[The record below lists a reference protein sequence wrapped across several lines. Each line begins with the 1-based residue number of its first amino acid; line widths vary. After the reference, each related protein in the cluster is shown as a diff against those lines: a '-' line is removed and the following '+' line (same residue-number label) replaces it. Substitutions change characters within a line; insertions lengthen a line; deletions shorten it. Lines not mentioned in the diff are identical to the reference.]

1 MDKIAIIS
9 GDGNLPIYIG
19 KTLIKKNFDVTFFLL
34 NSIINK
40 KIYRKEKHI
49 NIEILSISKLI
60 KSLKNHNI
68 NKVIFAG
75 SIKRP
80 IISDIKPDFN
90 SLKLIPKFTKVLL
103 KGGDDFLFK
112 FIISELEKLQFK
124 VLDIKSVAPELFL
137 SKGIKTNKKPCK
149 IAKND
154 IQRGESI
161 LNTLS
166 KYDVGQS
173 IIVQQGEVLGI
184 EAIEGTD
191 RLIRRISKYRRKGV
205 KPTLI
210 KLFKKKQELKAD
222 LPTIGFKTILECN
235 NFSIGGIAYL
245 ANKTLFIDHEKIIN
259 KMNKNK
265 MFLIGI

>member
-1 MDKIAIIS
+1 MKKIIILAGNGSLPINIIKNLRKRKISFFSLIIS
-9 GDGNLPIYIG
+9 NSGWNSNIERFPFKVINLGTII
-19 KTLIKKNFDVTFFLL
+19 TEIKKLQNEGFG
-34 NSIINK
+34 
-40 KIYRKEKHI
+40 HI
-49 NIEILSISKLI
+49 
-60 KSLKNHNI
+60 
-68 NKVIFAG
+68 IFAG

-112 FIISELEKLQFK
+112 FIISELKKLQFK

-259 KMNKNK
+259 KINKNK